1 MRKSFAQNFYGAIKT
16 LGEED
21 ELLRSSSSRSKY
33 RGVISPEIYAQMRAR
48 NDARIKR
55 TLQEMGNKW
64 LCHPDNYV
72 KRKDGKVYK

>member
-1 MRKSFAQNFYGAIKT
+1 MRKGFAQNFYGAIKL
-16 LGEED
+16 LGEEQ
-21 ELLRSSSSRSKY
+21 ELLHSSAPKSKY
-33 RGVISPEIYAQMRAR
+33 RGVISPEMYAQLRAR

>member
-21 ELLRSSSSRSKY
+21 ELLRSSSSRNKY
-33 RGVISPEIYAQMRAR
+33 RGVISPEMYAQMRAR

>member
-1 MRKSFAQNFYGAIKT
+1 MRKGFAQNFYGAIKL
-16 LGEED
+16 LGEEQD
-21 ELLRSSSSRSKY
+21 LLRASPPKSKY
-33 RGVISPEIYAQMRAR
+33 RGVISPEMYAQMRSR